1 MMFVTYGY
9 MQITACTNNIRNFIN
24 QYKTEIDSLK
34 RLNDGDTI
42 FTNFEYDEQ
51 KRVVLPFTIFGD
63 NITIRNDKYT
73 RFYNTLK
80 VFFPNMKELIKVNV
94 KINNEG
100 DQFFN
105 DEVKDY
111 FQEGEE

>member
-9 MQITACTNNIRNFIN
+9 MQITAYTNNIRNFIN

-51 KRVVLPFTIFGD
+51 KRIVLPFTIFGD

-80 VFFPNMKELIKVNV
+80 VFFPNMKELVKVNV

>member
-24 QYKTEIDSLK
+24 QYKTEIDFLK

-51 KRVVLPFTIFGD
+51 KRVVLPFTIFGE
-63 NITIRNDKYT
+63 I
-73 RFYNTLK
+73 
-80 VFFPNMKELIKVNV
+80 VFKPGKHVELVTSY
-94 KINNEG
+94 
-100 DQFFN
+100 
-105 DEVKDY
+105 KDY
-111 FQEGEE
+111 KEKEKCLDK

>member
-9 MQITACTNNIRNFIN
+9 MQITAYTNNIHNFIN

-51 KRVVLPFTIFGD
+51 KRVVLPFTIFGE
-63 NITIRNDKYT
+63 NITIRNDKYI

-80 VFFPNMKELIKVNV
+80 VFFPDMKELVKVNV

>member
-9 MQITACTNNIRNFIN
+9 MQITAYTNNIRNFIN

-51 KRVVLPFTIFGD
+51 KRVVLPFTIFGE
-63 NITIRNDKYT
+63 NITIRDDRYT
-73 RFYNTLK
+73 RFYNSLK
-80 VFFPNMKELIKVNV
+80 NFFPNLKELVKVNT
-94 KINNEG
+94 KIDDNG

-105 DEVKDY
+105 DNIKDY
-111 FQEGEE
+111 FQ

>member
-9 MQITACTNNIRNFIN
+9 MQITAYTNNIRNFIN

-51 KRVVLPFTIFGD
+51 KRVVLPFTIFGE
-63 NITIRNDKYT
+63 NITIRDDIYT
-73 RFYNTLK
+73 RFYNSLK
-80 VFFPNMKELIKVNV
+80 NFFPNLKELVKVNT
-94 KINNEG
+94 KIDDNG

-105 DEVKDY
+105 DNIKDY
-111 FQEGEE
+111 FQ